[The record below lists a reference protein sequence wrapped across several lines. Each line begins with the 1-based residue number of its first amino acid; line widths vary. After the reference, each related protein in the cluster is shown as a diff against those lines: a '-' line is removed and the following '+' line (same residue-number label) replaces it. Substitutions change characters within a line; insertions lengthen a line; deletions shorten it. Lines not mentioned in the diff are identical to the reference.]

1 MKKIVPLALSALMF
15 TQVGCGTLL
24 YPERQGQ
31 SPGRIDTS
39 VLILDGIGLLFFVV
53 PGLIAFA
60 VDFSNGTIYLPEG
73 SNFAKSDQL
82 TRKLFVSGDLD
93 TPRINQII
101 EQELNISNVLAH
113 ERLLQVGSDDLSVAL
128 RASPMLGSS

>member
-1 MKKIVPLALSALMF
+1 MKKILPLALSAVML

-31 SPGRIDTS
+31 PQGRLDPS

-60 VDFSNGTIYLPEG
+60 VDFSNGTIYLPG
-73 SNFAKSDQL
+73 GANFTDSKNL
-82 TRKLFVSGDLD
+82 TRKLLASGDLD
-93 TPRINQII
+93 TPRLNQII
-101 EQELNISNVLAH
+101 EQEFSISNVLAH
-113 ERLLQVGSDDLSVAL
+113 EKLQVSQIN
-128 RASPMLGSS
+128 